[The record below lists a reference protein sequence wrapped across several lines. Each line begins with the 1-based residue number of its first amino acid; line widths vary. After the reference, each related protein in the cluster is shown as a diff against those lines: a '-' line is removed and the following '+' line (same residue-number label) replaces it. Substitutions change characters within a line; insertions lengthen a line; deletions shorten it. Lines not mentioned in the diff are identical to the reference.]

1 MRWPA
6 MFAAWSCRTLIN
18 KFSDAG
24 GRKIH
29 LQSCPI
35 RRATCGYRAAFRS
48 EICEFFPMNSCSM

>member
-6 MFAAWSCRTLIN
+6 MFATGSCRTLIN

-24 GRKIH
+24 GRND
-29 LQSCPI
+29 LLSCPI
-35 RRATCGYRAAFRS
+35 RRATRGYRAAFRS